1 MKLILPRR
9 LSGDAEIR
17 RIEMLF
23 ERLPS
28 SIVVA
33 LIGIFLCF
41 LVLFDGAHLT
51 ILKAWMAYMLSVLA
65 VRVWIWY
72 VFGKADRYSRG
83 IHRWE
88 WLFAAGA
95 FLSGLGWG
103 ALFGPLYP
111 SPTQPDAQMFVALMV
126 VITAFTG
133 SVFLAQSNTTFWLFS
148 IPTLLPAIAH
158 YAASLGRDAQWP
170 VTAAACCIAV
180 FIIVQ
185 RTLYLSAT
193 AHLKRSAEAESLLAE
208 QQAIFDSSPM
218 GIAVIDN
225 KHVVK
230 CNARFGELLGRSIQE
245 LTTSRIDHHFVNA
258 AEVAQ
263 FLSNSSSAFDKGQ
276 VVQGMYR
283 LRRADGS
290 QFWAEM
296 SGRRM
301 VGGVARNVWMIAD
314 VTLRVVNDR
323 RSQPRNPLSRD
334 QEPQA
339 NAPAGEESP
348 AGR

>member
-1 MKLILPRR
+1 MKPLLPQK
-9 LSGDAEIR
+9 LSGDAEVR

-23 ERLPS
+23 DRMPS
-28 SIVVA
+28 SIVVT

-41 LVLFDGAHLT
+41 LVLFDKADFG
-51 ILKAWMAYMLSVLA
+51 ILKAWTAYMLSVVA

-72 VFGKADRYSRG
+72 MFGKTERQG
-83 IHRWE
+83 ENIHRWE

-95 FLSGLGWG
+95 FLTGLGWG

-111 SPTQPDAQMFVALMV
+111 LPTQPDAQMFVALMV

-133 SVFLAQSNTTFWLFS
+133 TVFLALSNTTFWLFS
-148 IPTLLPAIAH
+148 VPTLLPAIAH
-158 YAASLGRDAQWP
+158 YAADLGRDAQWP

-193 AHLKRSAEAESLLAE
+193 SNLKRSTEAESLLAE

-218 GIAVIDN
+218 GIAVVDN
-225 KHVVK
+225 KQVVK
-230 CNARFGELLGRSIQE
+230 CNARLGELLGRRIQE
-245 LTTSRIDHHFVNA
+245 LTTSRIDHHFANA
-258 AEVAQ
+258 AEAAQ

-276 VVQGMYR
+276 LAQGMYR

-290 QFWAEM
+290 QFWAEL

-301 VGGVARNVWMIAD
+301 AGGTARSVWMVAD

-323 RSQPRNPLSRD
+323 RSQPRDPQPREQKPPATISR
-334 QEPQA
+334 
-339 NAPAGEESP
+339 G
-348 AGR
+348 